1 MIKKKEEKE
10 RGPIE
15 IDLTGPDG
23 NVFFLMGYARN
34 FAKQIWGNE
43 ETDEIRFDREISK
56 GLAELYDVAEGMDYG
71 VNREV
76 LAKNMGDYITAK
88 MMESDYENAV
98 EVFDRYFGSF
108 VILYR

>member
-1 MIKKKEEKE
+1 MIKKKVER

-23 NVFFLMGYARN
+23 NVYCMMGYAKR
-34 FAKQIWGNE
+34 FAKQIYKETLVEREERLDLNE
-43 ETDEIRFDREISK
+43 VRK
-56 GLAELYDVAEGMDYG
+56 LMD
-71 VNREV
+71 
-76 LAKNMGDYITAK
+76 LPSMDADNMGEVICQE

-98 EVFDRYFGSF
+98 QVFDKYFGDF